1 MERSPPVSLATGLP
15 ATVHSS
21 LASPRPRVSR
31 TAHAASVALDP
42 EGAYISMIPGA
53 AGNELQGAALE
64 AAAILGA
71 VWKGPCLH
79 ARLGSR
85 KRPALPIRRPTRPS
99 ARVPVMQA
107 GGSRGR
113 SGWSRGRRANACRRS
128 CRPSKGVRCSR
139 LAIAR
144 FSCSALRSAGAARN
158 SRTSTSRIRAP
169 DEQPRR
175 RRAKR
180 QIEDDRTAECE
191 YVPRFDHEA
200 LGPLV
205 RPNRWLS
212 LAGITHGVIFRT
224 LKVTNTSR
232 RTRRDA
238 MKTTRCADCLSKQR
252 RGLPSRQRVG
262 ESFPL

>member
-1 MERSPPVSLATGLP
+1 MNFKALHWKPPQFSARFGKD
-15 ATVHSS
+15 
-21 LASPRPRVSR
+21 LASRRAWARENDRRSRYDGRRDRP
-31 TAHAASVALDP
+31 HA
-42 EGAYISMIPGA
+42 
-53 AGNELQGAALE
+53 
-64 AAAILGA
+64 
-71 VWKGPCLH
+71 C
-79 ARLGSR
+79 
-85 KRPALPIRRPTRPS
+85 
-99 ARVPVMQA
+99 PVMQA

-113 SGWSRGRRANACRRS
+113 SGWSRGRRGNACRRS

-224 LKVTNTSR
+224 LKVTNTSG